1 MLIAPGS
8 PQDRRWFPR
17 SYVLHFMRP
26 TTEWRWEPDLDPLVI
41 NDSPRTGT
49 ATMRRYKGSGWRI
62 TLEFFVDDIR
72 PCDPDTGPIIP
83 DGYVLPGFIQDYA
96 LESWPLM
103 HWKLNKR
110 QDQWELWPVGGEDCV
125 ARVTRE
131 FMCVLGEETTQEQVI
146 RTYRVPLPDEAWRP
160 KPPPEVLMPRR
171 TLRELLMI
179 LDSANEQDGD

>member
-26 TTEWRWEPDLDPLVI
+26 TELRWEPDLELASS
-41 NDSPRTGT
+41 DSPWAGT

-62 TLEFFVDDIR
+62 VLEFFVDDSL

-83 DGYVLPGFIQDYA
+83 DGYVLPGFIQGHA
-96 LESWPLM
+96 LGSWPLM

-110 QDQWELWPVGGEDCV
+110 EDRWELWPAGGEDCV

-131 FMCVLGEETTQEQVI
+131 FMRVLGEETTQEQVI

-160 KPPPEVLMPRR
+160 KQPPEVPMPRR

-179 LDSANEQDGD
+179 LDGANEQDGD